1 MKQYLFAILTIVLAI
16 IVVLGL
22 CALSACVFWGLG
34 VLIVKVFKINYD
46 WTFWHGLCV
55 ALVVSIISGIF
66 NK

>member
-1 MKQYLFAILTIVLAI
+1 MEKLFLSLIIALLAI
-16 IVVLGL
+16 IIILGL

-55 ALVVSIISGIF
+55 ALVVTMISCMF
-66 NK
+66 K